1 MSLSPVQNLTVRECT
16 EKVQLMLRTVTILEM
31 LTAVSLHDSIKKQN
45 ELLRSLSG
53 QINMVGSESSHLN
66 AQFIKAPLPTIHGL

>member
-1 MSLSPVQNLTVRECT
+1 
-16 EKVQLMLRTVTILEM
+16 MLRTVTILEM

-53 QINMVGSESSHLN
+53 QINMVGSESLHLN
-66 AQFIKAPLPTIHGL
+66 AQFIKAPLPTIHDL

>member
-1 MSLSPVQNLTVRECT
+1 
-16 EKVQLMLRTVTILEM
+16 MLRTVTILEM
-31 LTAVSLHDSIKKQN
+31 LTTVSLHDSTKKQN

-53 QINMVGSESSHLN
+53 QINMVGSKSFHLN

>member
-1 MSLSPVQNLTVRECT
+1 
-16 EKVQLMLRTVTILEM
+16 M
-31 LTAVSLHDSIKKQN
+31 LTTVSLHDSTKKQN

-53 QINMVGSESSHLN
+53 QINMVGSESFHLN

>member
-16 EKVQLMLRTVTILEM
+16 EKVQIMLRTVTILEM
-31 LTAVSLHDSIKKQN
+31 LTTVSFHDSTKKQN
-45 ELLRSLSG
+45 ELLTSLSG
-53 QINMVGSESSHLN
+53 QINMVGSESFHLN